1 AHCTFEQIYFA
12 DPASDVYTLT
22 FRTNQQNI
30 TGIRLDALPNPENGN
45 LSRGNGNFV
54 LTGFEVQAECGET
67 CAPVPI
73 ARAIAD
79 FEQEKYPVS
88 AAIDDDSKSGWAVL
102 GHEKKGERRQAVFT
116 FAEPI
121 AGGPGTML
129 TVRMKHESPHANHNI
144 ARFQIALTTV
154 PEPALTTSSA
164 IAPEIL
170 AAVLA
175 DETAR
180 TDEHKELLAKHY
192 RGIAPALEGART
204 ELTAKQDR
212 LAKLI
217 EEIPTTLVTHAV
229 EPRTIRVLPRGN
241 FLDESGEIVE
251 PGTPASLPPLGVE
264 GRRATRLDLA
274 KWLVSPENPLT
285 ARVTVNRLWEQ
296 FFGTGI
302 SKVLDDVGSRGEWPT
317 HPDLL
322 DWMASEFMNSGWDVK
337 HIVRLMVTSSAY
349 KQSSKGSPELREK
362 DPFNR
367 LLTRQ
372 SQVRLKAE
380 LVRDNA
386 LAISG
391 LLSEDIGGR
400 SVYPY
405 QPDGYYDN
413 CNTFRGPLIY
423 TADQGE
429 NQYRR
434 GLYTYW
440 KRSFLHPSLLAF
452 DAPTREECTAERT
465 VSNTPM
471 QALVL
476 LNDPTYV
483 EAARVFAAQMLKE
496 GGDTPE
502 ARIDYAF
509 QRALCRKP
517 TDAERAVLMNL
528 CGEHMKQ
535 FADNPESAKQLVS
548 TGFSPQPEDIDCAEL
563 AAWTSVAR
571 TILNLHETI
580 TRS

>member
-1 AHCTFEQIYFA
+1 
-12 DPASDVYTLT
+12 V
-22 FRTNQQNI
+22 
-30 TGIRLDALPNPENGN
+30 
-45 LSRGNGNFV
+45 
-54 LTGFEVQAECGET
+54 
-67 CAPVPI
+67 
-73 ARAIAD
+73 
-79 FEQEKYPVS
+79 
-88 AAIDDDSKSGWAVL
+88 
-102 GHEKKGERRQAVFT
+102 
-116 FAEPI
+116 
-121 AGGPGTML
+121 
-129 TVRMKHESPHANHNI
+129 
-144 ARFQIALTTV
+144 
-154 PEPALTTSSA
+154 
-164 IAPEIL
+164 
-170 AAVLA
+170 
-175 DETAR
+175 
-180 TDEHKELLAKHY
+180 
-192 RGIAPALEGART
+192 APALDGARA
-204 ELTAKQDR
+204 ELKTRQDR

-217 EEIPTTLVTHAV
+217 EAIPTTLISKSV
-229 EPRTIRVLPRGN
+229 EPRTIRILPRGN

-274 KWLVSPENPLT
+274 QWLVSAENPLT
-285 ARVTVNRLWEQ
+285 ARVTVNRFWEQ
-296 FFGTGI
+296 FFGMGI

-322 DWMASEFMNSGWDVK
+322 DWMASEFVNSGWDMK
-337 HIVRLMVTSSAY
+337 NMVRLIVTSSAY
-349 KQSSKGSPELREK
+349 RQSSAGQPELRAQ

-367 LLTRQ
+367 LLARQ

-391 LLSEDIGGR
+391 LLSPKVGGR

-405 QPDGYYDN
+405 QPDGYWDN

-423 TADQGE
+423 SADEGE

-440 KRSFLHPSLLAF
+440 KRSFLHPSMLAF

-476 LNDPTYV
+476 LNDPTYL
-483 EAARVFAAQMLKE
+483 EAARVFAERILKE

-502 ARIDYAF
+502 ARMDYAF
-509 QRALCRKP
+509 ECALSRKP
-517 TDAERAVLMNL
+517 TDAERALLLNL
-528 CGEHMKQ
+528 CTEHMNE
-535 FADNPESAKQLVS
+535 FASDSESATQLVS
-548 TGFSPQPEDIDCAEL
+548 TGFAPQPESIDKAEL